1 MKKIFFAMSMAC
13 LALVACK
20 HNHSGEEVSGEK
32 EENINAIHFDV
43 QQQGKIA
50 FATELPKVELFG
62 QVIQTTAQIQSSS
75 SDEALI
81 VARITGI
88 VFVAGENY
96 TEGQYVNSG
105 QSLFS
110 ISGTGL
116 AENNSNTRFVDV
128 QKNYQKTDADY
139 MRAKELI
146 KEKIISERE
155 FLQAKTDYEKAKAA
169 YDNLSRHFSAQGQKV
184 SAPFPGYVKQILVEN
199 GQFVEE
205 GQALALVSKNKS
217 LILKADVPLK
227 YAGLLPLLASATV
240 RSADKSIYTL
250 EELNGKIL
258 SFGKSLNADSYR
270 IPVSIRIDNRTGFIA
285 GSFVEVW
292 LKTQSEKPVMT
303 LPVSSLTEEQG
314 VYFVYVQLSPATF
327 EKREVTLG
335 ISDGIRTEI
344 RSGLDKN
351 EKVVTQ
357 GAVSVKL
364 AQSAG
369 ITDAHNGHNH

>member
-20 HNHSGEEVSGEK
+20 HNHSGEEISGDK

-43 QQQGKIA
+43 QQQEKIA
-50 FATELPKVELFG
+50 FATELPRVELFG

-88 VFVAGENY
+88 VFVTGENY

-116 AENNSNTRFVDV
+116 AENNSNTRFVDA
-128 QKNYQKTDADY
+128 QKNYQKTEADY

-146 KEKIISERE
+146 KEKIISEKE
-155 FLQAKTDYEKAKAA
+155 FLLAKTDYEKAKAA

-184 SAPFPGYVKQILVEN
+184 LAPFPGYVKQILVEN

-205 GQALALVSKNKS
+205 GQALSLVSKNKS

-227 YAGLLPLLASATV
+227 YAGLLPSLASATV
-240 RSADKSIYTL
+240 RSADKTVYTL

-258 SFGKSLNADSYR
+258 SFGKSLNTDSYR

-314 VYFVYVQLSPATF
+314 IYFVYVQLSPDTF

-335 ISDGIRTEI
+335 ISDGIRVEI

-351 EKVVTQ
+351 EKVVAQ